1 MDKDDGIT
9 WNQMRGFSVDKNNR
23 LLWNGEVIVT
33 ESKLSLSKFQLF
45 LAVAATLG
53 TLASGVH
60 PFLVSFG
67 IL

>member
-1 MDKDDGIT
+1 MSDKDGMS

-23 LLWNGEVIVT
+23 LLWNGEVMVT
-33 ESKLSLSKFQLF
+33 ESKLTLTRLQLA
-45 LAVAATLG
+45 LAVLATIG
-53 TLASGVH
+53 TLASGIH